1 MSIIY
6 VLIPVAILLTIV
18 GIYFFFW
25 AVKTEQFSDLEKQ
38 GMSILFEEENT
49 ENKTV
54 SNENDI
60 PTKKIEAEQSNSQIP
75 SKISPE
81 DK

>member
-54 SNENDI
+54 SNENAI
-60 PTKKIEAEQSNSQIP
+60 PTKNIEAEQSNSQIP